1 MGGAAA
7 RPFGRICKGRGLAIR
22 AIRPEPSG
30 NRPKTKGASISMT
43 KLWGGRFT
51 KKTDQLVE
59 EYTASITFDK
69 ELAEEDIQGSL
80 AHVTM
85 LGKCGILSADD
96 VEKIKEGLMRVR
108 NRIQRGEQEFS
119 ISDEDIH
126 MNIEKSLIDE
136 IGPVGGKLHTGRS
149 RNDQVATDMHLY
161 LRKRVVEFVDLL
173 AKLQDALISQAK
185 ANLDT
190 IVPGYTHLQ
199 RAQPIL
205 FAHHLMAYV
214 SMFGRDIERLQ
225 DSYKRIDTLPLG
237 AGALAGTTF
246 AIDRQYTAKLLNFGR
261 VYENSLDAVSDR
273 DFIVEF
279 LANASLI
286 MAHLSRLSEELVL
299 WSSTEF
305 QFIELD
311 DAFCTGSSIMPQKK
325 NPDVPEL
332 VRGKTGRVY
341 GNLVGLLTVL
351 KSLPLA
357 YNKDMQED
365 KEGMFD
371 TVKTLQGALQLF
383 APMIATMKVRK
394 EQMRRAVDNDFSN
407 ATDIADF
414 LVGKGLPFR
423 QAHEVIG
430 KTVLYCIQ
438 NGKFLLDLTLDEFKQ
453 FSSLFDDR
461 IYEVLQPHNVVN
473 ARNVYGG
480 TATAQVEAA
489 IGRAAAELERVNAW
503 TAEYAEK
510 CK

>member
-1 MGGAAA
+1 M
-7 RPFGRICKGRGLAIR
+7 
-22 AIRPEPSG
+22 S
-30 NRPKTKGASISMT
+30 

-59 EYTASITFDK
+59 EYTASIMFDK

-80 AHVTM
+80 AHVAM
-85 LGKCGILSADD
+85 LGKQGILPMAD
-96 VEKIKEGLMRVR
+96 VETIQDGLHRVM
-108 NRIQRGEQEFS
+108 NRIRRGEMEFS
-119 ISDEDIH
+119 IGDEDIH
-126 MNIEKSLIDE
+126 MNIEKALIDDV
-136 IGPVGGKLHTGRS
+136 GPVGGKLHTGRS

-161 LRKRVVEFVDLL
+161 LRKRVVEFVGLL
-173 AKLQDALISQAK
+173 AKLQESLLTQAK

-214 SMFGRDIERLQ
+214 SMFQRDAERLQ
-225 DSYKRIDTLPLG
+225 DSYKRINMLPLG

-246 AIDRQYTAKLLNFGR
+246 PIDRHFVAAQLGFER

-279 LANASLI
+279 LSNASMI
-286 MAHLSRLSEELVL
+286 MLHLSRFCEELVL

-305 QFIELD
+305 QFVELD

-325 NPDVPEL
+325 NPDVAEL

-341 GNLVGLLTVL
+341 GNLMGMLTVL

-371 TVKTLQGALQLF
+371 TVRTLQGALQLF
-383 APMIATMKVRK
+383 APMVATMKVNKDR
-394 EQMRRAVDNDFSN
+394 MRQAVNQDFSN

-414 LVGKGLPFR
+414 LVNKGLPFR

-438 NGKFLLDLTLDEFKQ
+438 NKKYLLDLTLDEFTQ
-453 FSSLFDDR
+453 FSKLFDEQ
-461 IYEVLQPHNVVN
+461 IYKVLQPEQVVN

-480 TATAQVEAA
+480 TASNQVAEAIERAEQEWQKAQAWVDTY
-489 IGRAAAELERVNAW
+489 LE
-503 TAEYAEK
+503 K
-510 CK
+510 SK

>member
-1 MGGAAA
+1 M
-7 RPFGRICKGRGLAIR
+7 
-22 AIRPEPSG
+22 S
-30 NRPKTKGASISMT
+30 

-51 KKTDQLVE
+51 KQTNHLVE
-59 EYTASITFDK
+59 EYTASIHFDK
-69 ELAEEDIQGSL
+69 ALAEEDIQGSL

-85 LGKCGILSADD
+85 LGKCGIVPAED
-96 VEKIKEGLMRVR
+96 VETIKAGLNKVLSKI
-108 NRIQRGEQEFS
+108 QAGEVQFS
-119 ISDEDIH
+119 VSDEDIH
-126 MNIEKSLIDE
+126 MNIEKHLIE
-136 IGPVGGKLHTGRS
+136 EVGAVGGKLHTGRS

-161 LRKRVVEFVDLL
+161 LRKRVVELIGLL
-173 AKLQDALISQAK
+173 HALQESLITQAK
-185 ANLDT
+185 SNMDT

-205 FAHHLMAYV
+205 FPHHLMAYV
-214 SMFGRDIERLQ
+214 SMFERDIDRLK
-225 DSYKRIDTLPLG
+225 DSYKRINVLPLG

-246 AIDRQYTAKLLNFGR
+246 PIDRHFVAEQLGFDA

-279 LANASLI
+279 LSGASLI
-286 MAHLSRLSEELVL
+286 MTHLSRLSEELVL

-305 QFIELD
+305 NFVELD

-325 NPDVPEL
+325 NPDVAEL

-341 GNLVGLLTVL
+341 GNLIGLLTVL

-371 TVKTLQGALQLF
+371 TVATLEGALQLF
-383 APMIATMKVRK
+383 APMIATMKVNTGR
-394 EQMRRAVDNDFSN
+394 MREAVNKDFSN

-438 NGKFLLDLTLDEFKQ
+438 EGKYLLDLTLDEFQ
-453 FSSLFDDR
+453 NFSPLFDDT
-461 IYEVLQPHNVVN
+461 IYQVLQPETVVN

-480 TATAQVEAA
+480 TATVQVEQA
-489 IGRAAAELERVNAW
+489 IERAGGKLQHTVQWLEQH
-503 TAEYAEK
+503 T
-510 CK
+510 

>member
-1 MGGAAA
+1 V
-7 RPFGRICKGRGLAIR
+7 
-22 AIRPEPSG
+22 S
-30 NRPKTKGASISMT
+30 

-69 ELAEEDIQGSL
+69 ELAEEDVQGSL

-85 LGKCGILSADD
+85 LGKQGILPAED
-96 VEKIKEGLMRVR
+96 VETIKAGLQRVLE
-108 NRIQRGEQEFS
+108 RIKRGELEFS
-119 ISDEDIH
+119 IADEDIH
-126 MNIEKSLIDE
+126 MNIEKSLIED

-173 AKLQDALISQAK
+173 AKLQEALIGQAK
-185 ANLDT
+185 ANLET

-214 SMFGRDIERLQ
+214 SMFARDAERLQ
-225 DSYKRIDTLPLG
+225 DSYKRINTLPLG

-246 AIDRQYTAKLLNFGR
+246 PIDRHFVAEQLHFDR

-273 DFIVEF
+273 DFILEF
-279 LANASLI
+279 LSHASII
-286 MAHLSRLSEELVL
+286 MMHLSRLSEELIL

-305 QFIELD
+305 RFVELD

-371 TVKTLQGALQLF
+371 TVRTLQGALQLF
-383 APMIATMKVRK
+383 APMIATMKVNKPR
-394 EQMRRAVDNDFSN
+394 MREAVNADFSN

-438 NGKFLLDLTLDEFKQ
+438 QDKYLLDLTLDEFKQ
-453 FSSLFDDR
+453 FSGLFDER
-461 IYEVLQPHNVVN
+461 IYEVLQPERVVD

-480 TATAQVEAA
+480 TATPQVTAA
-489 IGRAAAELERVNAW
+489 IARAEEELARTAAWA
-503 TAEYAEK
+503 AEYAERSR
-510 CK
+510 

>member
-1 MGGAAA
+1 M
-7 RPFGRICKGRGLAIR
+7 
-22 AIRPEPSG
+22 S
-30 NRPKTKGASISMT
+30 

-51 KKTDQLVE
+51 KQTNHLVE
-59 EYTASITFDK
+59 EYTASIGFDK
-69 ELAEEDIQGSL
+69 ALAEEDIQGSL

-85 LGKCGILSADD
+85 LGKCGIVPEEDA
-96 VEKIKEGLMRVR
+96 ETIRQGLKKVLD
-108 NRIQRGEQEFS
+108 RIRSGEIEFS
-119 ISDEDIH
+119 VSDEDIH
-126 MNIEKSLIDE
+126 MNIEKNLIDE

-161 LRKRVVEFVDLL
+161 LRKRVVALT
-173 AKLQDALISQAK
+173 AMLQELQASLITQAK
-185 ANLDT
+185 DNVDT

-214 SMFGRDIERLQ
+214 SMFGRDAERLM
-225 DSYKRIDTLPLG
+225 DSYKRINILPLG

-246 AIDRQYTAKLLNFGR
+246 PIDRHFVAEQLGFDG

-286 MAHLSRLSEELVL
+286 MTHLSRLSEELVL

-305 QFIELD
+305 SFVELD

-341 GNLVGLLTVL
+341 GNLIGLLTVL

-371 TVKTLQGALQLF
+371 TVATLEGALQLF
-383 APMIATMKVRK
+383 APMIATMKVNKGR
-394 EQMRRAVDNDFSN
+394 MREAVNKDFSN

-414 LVGKGLPFR
+414 LVKKGLPFR

-438 NGKFLLDLTLDEFKQ
+438 NSKYLLDLTLEEFQQ
-453 FSSLFDDR
+453 FSELFDDR
-461 IYEVLQPHNVVN
+461 IYDVLQPEAVVN

-480 TATAQVEAA
+480 TATVQVVAAIERSEAA
-489 IGRAAAELERVNAW
+489 LQSAKTWVEQHDE
-503 TAEYAEK
+503 ESYQS
-510 CK
+510 

>member
-1 MGGAAA
+1 M
-7 RPFGRICKGRGLAIR
+7 
-22 AIRPEPSG
+22 S
-30 NRPKTKGASISMT
+30 

-59 EYTASITFDK
+59 EYTASILFDK

-80 AHVTM
+80 AHIAM
-85 LGKCGILSADD
+85 LAKCGIVPEADA
-96 VEKIKEGLMRVR
+96 ERIKEGLLKVQK
-108 NRIQRGEQEFS
+108 RIQRGEMEFS
-119 ISDEDIH
+119 VSDEDIH
-126 MNIEKSLIDE
+126 MNIEKALIEE

-161 LRKRVVEFVDLL
+161 LRRRVVEFVGMLH
-173 AKLQDALISQAK
+173 KLQLALLEQAK

-190 IVPGYTHLQ
+190 IIPGYTHLQ

-214 SMFGRDIERLQ
+214 SMFQRDIERLQ
-225 DSYKRIDTLPLG
+225 DSYKRINVLPLG

-246 AIDRQYTAKLLNFGR
+246 PIDRHFVAEQLGFDR

-273 DFIVEF
+273 DFIIEF
-279 LANASLI
+279 LSNASMI
-286 MAHLSRLSEELVL
+286 MMHLSRLCEEMVM

-305 QFIELD
+305 AFIELD

-325 NPDVPEL
+325 NPDVAEL

-351 KSLPLA
+351 KALPLA

-383 APMIATMKVRK
+383 APMVSTMKVNRDR
-394 EQMRRAVDNDFSN
+394 MRQAVNQDFSN
-407 ATDIADF
+407 ATDIADY
-414 LVGKGLPFR
+414 LVNKGIPFR
-423 QAHEVIG
+423 QAHEIIG

-438 NGKFLLDLTLDEFKQ
+438 NKKYLLDLTLDEFKQ
-453 FSSLFDDR
+453 FSELFDNN
-461 IYEVLQPHNVVN
+461 IYQVLQPEQVVN

-480 TATAQVEAA
+480 TASEQVAQA
-489 IGRAAAELERVNAW
+489 IGRAEEAVGKTEEWVQTHLD
-503 TAEYAEK
+503 K
-510 CK
+510 

>member
-1 MGGAAA
+1 M
-7 RPFGRICKGRGLAIR
+7 
-22 AIRPEPSG
+22 S
-30 NRPKTKGASISMT
+30 

-80 AHVTM
+80 AHVAM
-85 LGKCGILSADD
+85 LGKCGILPQDD
-96 VEKIKEGLMRVR
+96 VDKITDGLHLVL
-108 NRIQRGEQEFS
+108 NRIRRGEQEFS

-126 MNIEKSLIDE
+126 MNIEKALIDE
-136 IGPVGGKLHTGRS
+136 IGSVGGKLHTGRS

-161 LRKRVVEFVDLL
+161 LRKRVVGIVGLL
-173 AKLQDALISQAK
+173 VKLQEALLEQAK
-185 ANLDT
+185 ANTDT

-214 SMFGRDIERLQ
+214 SMFQRDAERLQ
-225 DSYKRIDTLPLG
+225 DSYKRINALPLG

-246 AIDRQYTAKLLNFGR
+246 PIDRHFVAEKLGFER

-279 LANASLI
+279 LANSSLI
-286 MAHLSRLSEELVL
+286 MAHLSRLCEEFVL

-305 QFIELD
+305 NFIELD

-325 NPDVPEL
+325 NPDVAEL

-371 TVKTLQGALQLF
+371 TVKTLEGALQLF
-383 APMIATMKVRK
+383 APMIATMKVNRDR
-394 EQMRRAVDNDFSN
+394 MRQAVNQDFSN
-407 ATDIADF
+407 ATDIADY
-414 LVGKGLPFR
+414 LVNKGLPFR

-430 KTVLYCIQ
+430 KIVLYSIQ
-438 NGKFLLDLTLDEFKQ
+438 NKKYLLDLSIGEFQ
-453 FSSLFDDR
+453 EFSKLFGED
-461 IYEVLQPHNVVN
+461 IYEVLQPEHVVN
-473 ARNVYGG
+473 ARNVFGG
-480 TATAQVEAA
+480 TAANQVREAIVRAEETA
-489 IGRAAAELERVNAW
+489 RLAAEWFEAYSERS
-503 TAEYAEK
+503 K
-510 CK
+510 

>member
-1 MGGAAA
+1 M
-7 RPFGRICKGRGLAIR
+7 
-22 AIRPEPSG
+22 S
-30 NRPKTKGASISMT
+30 

-85 LGKCGILSADD
+85 LGKCGIVPQED
-96 VEKIKEGLMRVR
+96 VDKIKDGLLQVQGMIR
-108 NRIQRGEQEFS
+108 RGELEYT
-119 ISDEDIH
+119 IANEDIH
-126 MNIEKSLIDE
+126 MNIEKQLIDL

-161 LRKRVVEFVDLL
+161 LRKRVVEFVGLL
-173 AKLQDALISQAK
+173 QKLQEALIAQAK
-185 ANLDT
+185 SNMDT
-190 IVPGYTHLQ
+190 IFPGYTHLQ

-205 FAHHLMAYV
+205 FAHHMMAYV
-214 SMFGRDIERLQ
+214 AMFQRDIERLQ
-225 DSYKRIDTLPLG
+225 DSYKRVDTLPLG

-246 AIDRQYTAKLLNFGR
+246 PIDRHFVAEQLGFGR
-261 VYENSLDAVSDR
+261 VYDNSLDAVSDR
-273 DFIVEF
+273 DFILEF
-279 LANASLI
+279 LSHGAII
-286 MAHLSRLSEELVL
+286 MTHLSRLSEELVL

-305 QFIELD
+305 SFIELD

-371 TVKTLQGALQLF
+371 TVHTLQGALQLF
-383 APMIATMKVRK
+383 APMIATMKVNRDR
-394 EQMRRAVDNDFSN
+394 MRQAVNQDFSN
-407 ATDIADF
+407 ATDIADY
-414 LVGKGLPFR
+414 LANKGLPFR

-438 NGKFLLDLTLDEFKQ
+438 NKKYLLDLKLEEFKQ
-453 FSSLFDDR
+453 FSSLFEDD
-461 IYEVLQPHNVVN
+461 IYRVLQPEQVVN
-473 ARNVYGG
+473 ARGVYGG
-480 TATAQVEAA
+480 TAAAQVSGAIERAEAA
-489 IGRAAAELERVNAW
+489 LQLTGAWVQEYLE
-503 TAEYAEK
+503 K
-510 CK
+510 SK

>member
-1 MGGAAA
+1 M
-7 RPFGRICKGRGLAIR
+7 
-22 AIRPEPSG
+22 S
-30 NRPKTKGASISMT
+30 

-59 EYTASITFDK
+59 EYTASIMFDK

-85 LGKCGILSADD
+85 LGKQGILPADD
-96 VEKIKEGLMRVR
+96 VEKIKDGLHRVLQ
-108 NRIQRGEQEFS
+108 RIKRDDIEFS
-119 ISDEDIH
+119 IGDEDIH
-126 MNIEKSLIDE
+126 MNIEKTLIDDV
-136 IGPVGGKLHTGRS
+136 GSVGGKLHTGRS
-149 RNDQVATDMHLY
+149 RNDQVATDMHLW
-161 LRKRVVEFVDLL
+161 LRKRVVEFVDMLQ
-173 AKLQDALISQAK
+173 KLQSALVEQAK
-185 ANLDT
+185 ANTDT
-190 IVPGYTHLQ
+190 ILPGYTHLQ

-225 DSYKRIDTLPLG
+225 DSYKRINVLPLG

-246 AIDRQYTAKLLNFGR
+246 PIDRHFVAQELKFDR

-273 DFIVEF
+273 DFILEF
-279 LANASLI
+279 LSHASII
-286 MAHLSRLSEELVL
+286 MMHLSRLSEELIM

-305 QFIELD
+305 HFVELD

-383 APMIATMKVRK
+383 APMIATMKVNTDR
-394 EQMRRAVDNDFSN
+394 MRQAVNQDFSN

-414 LVGKGLPFR
+414 LVGKGMPFR

-430 KTVLYCIQ
+430 KTVLYCIEQ
-438 NGKFLLDLTLDEFKQ
+438 NKYLLDLTIEEFKQ

-461 IYEVLQPHNVVN
+461 IYAVLQPEQVVN

-480 TATAQVEAA
+480 TAKQQVEAA
-489 IGRAAAELERVNAW
+489 IGRADAALAETTAWVAEYLERSR
-503 TAEYAEK
+503 
-510 CK
+510 

>member
-1 MGGAAA
+1 M
-7 RPFGRICKGRGLAIR
+7 
-22 AIRPEPSG
+22 S
-30 NRPKTKGASISMT
+30 

-51 KKTDQLVE
+51 KQTNRLVE
-59 EYTASITFDK
+59 EYTASIGFDK
-69 ELAEEDIQGSL
+69 ALAQEDVQGSL
-80 AHVTM
+80 AHVSM
-85 LGKCGILSADD
+85 LGKCGILPEDD
-96 VEKIKEGLMRVR
+96 VDKIKEGLHT
-108 NRIQRGEQEFS
+108 ILQKIARGDLEYS
-119 ISDEDIH
+119 VSDEDIH
-126 MNIEKSLIDE
+126 MNIEKQLIDE
-136 IGPVGGKLHTGRS
+136 VGSVGGKLHTGRS

-161 LRKRVVEFVDLL
+161 LRKRVVEFAGLLHDL
-173 AKLQDALISQAK
+173 QEALIGQAK
-185 ANLDT
+185 ANLNT
-190 IVPGYTHLQ
+190 ILPGYTHLQ

-214 SMFGRDIERLQ
+214 SMFQRDIERLQ
-225 DSYKRIDTLPLG
+225 DSYKRINVLPLG

-246 AIDRQYTAKLLNFGR
+246 PIDRHFVAEQLNFDS

-273 DFIVEF
+273 DFIIEF
-279 LANASLI
+279 LADASIL
-286 MAHLSRLSEELVL
+286 MMHLSRLSEELVL

-305 QFIELD
+305 RFIELD

-341 GNLVGLLTVL
+341 GNLMGLLTVL

-371 TVKTLQGALQLF
+371 TVATLQGALRLF
-383 APMIATMKVRK
+383 APMIATMTVNGDR
-394 EQMRRAVDNDFSN
+394 MREAVNKDFSN

-414 LVGKGLPFR
+414 LANKGMPFR

-438 NGKFLLDLTLDEFKQ
+438 NNKYLLDLTLDEFKT
-453 FSSLFDDR
+453 FSSLFDDT
-461 IYEVLQPHNVVN
+461 IYTVLQPETVVN

-480 TATAQVEAA
+480 TASSQVAAA
-489 IGRAAAELERVNAW
+489 ITRAEERLQATGAWVTEYLE
-503 TAEYAEK
+503 K
-510 CK
+510 SK

>member
-1 MGGAAA
+1 M
-7 RPFGRICKGRGLAIR
+7 
-22 AIRPEPSG
+22 S
-30 NRPKTKGASISMT
+30 

-51 KKTDQLVE
+51 KQTDQLVE
-59 EYTASITFDK
+59 EYTASINFDK
-69 ELAEEDIQGSL
+69 ELAMEDIQGSL

-85 LGKCGILSADD
+85 LGKCDILPAED
-96 VEKIKEGLMRVR
+96 VQKITEGLLKVR
-108 NRIQRGEQEFS
+108 DRIQRGEQEFAVG
-119 ISDEDIH
+119 DEDIH
-126 MNIEKSLIDE
+126 MNIEKALIDE

-173 AKLQDALISQAK
+173 QKLQAALIGQAK
-185 ANLDT
+185 ENLDT

-246 AIDRQYTAKLLNFGR
+246 AIDRLYTAELLNFGR

-279 LANASLI
+279 LSGASLI
-286 MAHLSRLSEELVL
+286 MMHLSRLSEELIL

-305 QFIELD
+305 QFVELD

-383 APMIATMKVRK
+383 APMIGTMKVRK
-394 EQMRRAVDNDFSN
+394 ERMRRAVDQDFSN

-438 NGKFLLDLTLDEFKQ
+438 QNKFLLDLTLEEFQQ
-453 FSSLFDDR
+453 FSPLFDDR
-461 IYEVLQPHNVVN
+461 IYEVLQPEQVVN

-480 TATAQVEAA
+480 TATGQVTAA
-489 IGRAAAELERVNAW
+489 ITRAEVDLSR
-503 TAEYAEK
+503 TAEWVAEYQEK
-510 CK
+510 SR

>member
-1 MGGAAA
+1 M
-7 RPFGRICKGRGLAIR
+7 
-22 AIRPEPSG
+22 S
-30 NRPKTKGASISMT
+30 

-51 KKTDQLVE
+51 KQTNHLVE
-59 EYTASITFDK
+59 EYTASIHFDK
-69 ELAEEDIQGSL
+69 ALAEEDIQGSL

-85 LGKCGILSADD
+85 LGKCGIVPAED
-96 VEKIKEGLMRVR
+96 VETIKAGLNKVLDKIRAGQV
-108 NRIQRGEQEFS
+108 EFS
-119 ISDEDIH
+119 VSDEDIH
-126 MNIEKSLIDE
+126 MNIEKHLIE
-136 IGPVGGKLHTGRS
+136 EVGAVGGKLHTGRS

-161 LRKRVVEFVDLL
+161 LRNRAVELVGLL
-173 AKLQDALISQAK
+173 HALQESLINQAK
-185 ANLDT
+185 NNLDT
-190 IVPGYTHLQ
+190 IIPGYTHLQ

-214 SMFGRDIERLQ
+214 SMFERDIDRLK
-225 DSYKRIDTLPLG
+225 DSYKRINVLPLG

-246 AIDRQYTAKLLNFGR
+246 PIDRHFVAEQLGFDG

-279 LANASLI
+279 LAGASLI
-286 MAHLSRLSEELVL
+286 MTHLSRLSEELVL

-305 QFIELD
+305 TFIELD

-325 NPDVPEL
+325 NPDVAEL

-341 GNLVGLLTVL
+341 GNLIGLLTVL

-371 TVKTLQGALQLF
+371 TVATLEGALQLF
-383 APMIATMKVRK
+383 APMIATMKVNTGR
-394 EQMRRAVDNDFSN
+394 MREAVNKDFSN

-438 NGKFLLDLTLDEFKQ
+438 EGKYLLDLSLEEFQQ
-453 FSSLFDDR
+453 FSPLFDDT
-461 IYEVLQPHNVVN
+461 IYHVLQPETVVN

-480 TATAQVEAA
+480 TATVQVEQA
-489 IGRAAAELERVNAW
+489 IERAGSKLQHTTAWLEQHA
-503 TAEYAEK
+503 
-510 CK
+510 